1 MLTDV
6 TWLDEGTRA
15 DPFTLPSVLD
25 ACARSRAGPFA
36 ASLARQLAAL
46 SVAKKLVPESSIW
59 TAAVD
64 GLLLRATAVSMEV
77 HEEVLR
83 LLQAAAGQMSGAY
96 LAHCL
101 ETTLHASRRS
111 RKQYKR
117 RRAAAEL
124 EYEAGSKAARSRLP
138 SDAGSAG
145 YSSPGGY
152 GSSGATAGYS
162 SASDGATGGHNKGAT
177 GGLRAT
183 YALIATK
190 EAAKLNEQ
198 NAPKLFEFLKQAG

>member
-1 MLTDV
+1 MLTV
-6 TWLDEGTRA
+6 GVKAPHAKRRMHLMR
-15 DPFTLPSVLD
+15 L
-25 ACARSRAGPFA
+25 RHAGPFA
-36 ASLARQLAAL
+36 ASLARQLAPMCA
-46 SVAKKLVPESSIW
+46 SKKLVPESSVW
-59 TAAVD
+59 AAAVD

-83 LLQAAAGQMSGAY
+83 LLQAAASQMSGTY

-101 ETTLHASRRS
+101 ETTLHISRRS

-117 RRAAAEL
+117 RRVAVEY
-124 EYEAGSKAARSRLP
+124 EYEAGSTAARSRLP
-138 SDAGSAG
+138 SDTGSAG

-162 SASDGATGGHNKGAT
+162 SASDGATGGLNKGAS

-190 EAAKLNEQ
+190 EAAKLNEE
-198 NAPKLFEFLKQAG
+198 NAPKLFDFLKQAG

>member
-1 MLTDV
+1 MST
-6 TWLDEGTRA
+6 
-15 DPFTLPSVLD
+15 
-25 ACARSRAGPFA
+25 
-36 ASLARQLAAL
+36 
-46 SVAKKLVPESSIW
+46 AKKLVPESSFW

-96 LAHCL
+96 LAQCL
-101 ETTLHASRRS
+101 ETTLHNSRRS
-111 RKQYKR
+111 RKHYKR
-117 RRAAAEL
+117 RRPAAEF
-124 EYEAGSKAARSRLP
+124 EYEPDSKPARSRLA

-152 GSSGATAGYS
+152 GSSGAGYS
-162 SASDGATGGHNKGAT
+162 SASDGATLGSKGAT

-198 NAPKLFEFLKQAG
+198 IAPKLFEYLKQAGN

>member
-1 MLTDV
+1 M
-6 TWLDEGTRA
+6 
-15 DPFTLPSVLD
+15 
-25 ACARSRAGPFA
+25 CA
-36 ASLARQLAAL
+36 
-46 SVAKKLVPESSIW
+46 AKKLVPESSIW

-83 LLQAAAGQMSGAY
+83 LLQAAAGQMSGSY
-96 LAHCL
+96 LAQCL
-101 ETTLHASRRS
+101 ETTLHNSRRS

-117 RRAAAEL
+117 RRAAPEL
-124 EYEAGSKAARSRLP
+124 EYEAGPSAGRSRP
-138 SDAGSAG
+138 PGDAGSTG

-152 GSSGATAGYS
+152 GSSGA
-162 SASDGATGGHNKGAT
+162 SDGATGLNRGAT

-190 EAAKLNEQ
+190 EAAKLSEET
-198 NAPKLFEFLKQAG
+198 APKLFEFLKQAN